1 MGKNKL
7 ERFREMKEFENVMEL
22 TDFQD
27 SAVPKPK
34 GRWHSDIFKNDH
46 PITLELACGKGEY
59 ALELA
64 RRFPERNIVGV
75 DIKGARLWKGA
86 GQAQDEGLAN
96 VHFLRIFIDHLDE
109 YFALGEVSEIWITF
123 PDPYPRGSNRNKRL
137 SSPKFLAIYQNILGP
152 EASIRLKTDSSSLF
166 RYTQGVIDQTGC
178 ELVDLVEDIYE
189 ERPEDLLLTHKTYF
203 EKKHLKKGR
212 TISYIRFKLP
222 VAVKV

>member
-7 ERFREMKEFENVMEL
+7 ERFREVKKFENVSEL

-27 SAVPKPK
+27 SAAAKPK

-64 RRFPERNIVGV
+64 RRNPEHNIVGV

-86 GQAQDEGLAN
+86 GRAQKEGLAN

-109 YFALGEVSEIWITF
+109 YFAPGEVSDIWITF
-123 PDPYPRGSNRNKRL
+123 PDPYPRGSNRTKRL
-137 SSPKFLAIYQNILGP
+137 SSPQFLSIYQDILGP
-152 EASIRLKTDSSSLF
+152 EGSIRLKTDSSSLF
-166 RYTQGVIDQTGC
+166 RYTQGVIDRTGC
-178 ELVDLVEDIYE
+178 KLIDLVEDIYK
-189 ERPEDLLLTHKTYF
+189 ERPEDPLLTHKTYF

-222 VAVKV
+222 IAMKA